1 MHRMGLKLCAC
12 LAGLIVLLAV
22 SGCAVP
28 VIPGQQV
35 STQPLTLEEE
45 KALGKRAHQQL
56 VQQMGGVYPDRELNI
71 YVNRIGQWL
80 AAKSERPDLEY
91 HFQLIND
98 STPNIFS
105 LPGGYVGITRGLM
118 IRLQSE
124 AQLAAVLGFEIGHV
138 VAQHHLQ
145 GIAPENLRERPVS
158 LIDRLSTDSDYA
170 ALVSSL
176 PRVGIEL
183 IEKSY
188 SRGHEQVADRMG
200 IDLMVAAGYR
210 PMVAVEV
217 LELFLEKQQVEGEGE
232 LRSLF
237 RSHPFSEKRLKE
249 ARGYVESR
257 YPDCG
262 GRIGELDFSVIV
274 TDLKA
279 LEEGYELYD
288 LARKLERQGEDMAAI
303 ETYHE
308 ALMLAPD
315 EALILAGLGLA
326 YLRNED
332 SVPARRYLIKAV
344 NLQGDYS
351 QSRLG
356 LGYVYLQKWQYAQAI
371 SQLEESL
378 RLLPTVEAAFLLA
391 ESQQRI
397 GHKVKARDL
406 YLIVASADRDGKLG
420 KLAKDRLK
428 QMKGK

>member
-1 MHRMGLKLCAC
+1 MLHKSLKLCAW
-12 LAGLIVLLAV
+12 LTAWFVFLVV

-28 VIPGQQV
+28 VMPGPQV
-35 STQPLTLEEE
+35 SREPLTLEEE
-45 KALGKRAHQQL
+45 KALGQRAHQQL

-91 HFQLIND
+91 HFQVIND
-98 STPNIFS
+98 SAPNTFS

-118 IRLQSE
+118 VRLQSE

-158 LIDRLSTDSDYA
+158 LIDRLSADSDYA

-188 SRGHEQVADRMG
+188 NREHERVADRMG

-210 PMVAVEV
+210 PSAAVEV
-217 LELFLEKQQVEGEGE
+217 LELFLDEQQGDEDGLG
-232 LRSLF
+232 SLF

-249 ARGYVESR
+249 TREYVESR

-262 GRIGELDFSVIV
+262 GRIGELDFSVVV
-274 TDLKA
+274 TGLKA
-279 LEEGYELYD
+279 VEEGYELYD
-288 LARKLERQGEDMAAI
+288 QARKLERQGEDMAAI

-308 ALMLAPD
+308 ALMSAPD

-378 RLLPTVEAAFLLA
+378 RLLPTLEAAFLLA